1 MKSEVKNEKVPLAFF
16 ENISRGGAGAVAVID
31 PDSYKIVF
39 SNQQFDETFGSE
51 EDLLNGE
58 SLLFSD
64 LIEDFLPERLNI
76 QLQQVS
82 RFSEERG
89 KHTVYRLKEHNGEVF
104 SYFVYASPLTYN
116 NNLYYHLLLLKDFS
130 KWKLPF
136 SSFDTRE
143 LFLEQFNNM
152 SFGTFEWILSSNK
165 VFWTEGTYN
174 IYELEDNGNAL
185 DYHTIVKYIHPE
197 EQKKIAAVVKRAL
210 RELSDIETEMRIV
223 TAKNNVRIVNVLCKV
238 ITNDDK
244 VPVKIVGSL
253 RDITEQRLAEYEVKK
268 HVKELN
274 RSNKELEEFAYVA
287 SHDMQEP
294 LRKISTFSDRLND
307 KYADVLTGD
316 GLMYLERIMASAEN
330 MRMLINNLLEF
341 SRITRS
347 TQPFAQ
353 VNLNFIL
360 HQVKADLELTIE
372 ETGTVINAGKLPD
385 VDASLSQMKQLF
397 TNIINNAIKFR
408 KAEVPPVINI
418 ESRPLSAEEKK
429 HYQLPPEAIY
439 HRIQITDNGIGFEKE
454 YAQRIFQIFQRL
466 HGKSEY
472 PGSGIGLAICKKI
485 MEHHHGLIFAEGNP
499 GVGAQ
504 FVFVLPEVQPQS

>member
-1 MKSEVKNEKVPLAFF
+1 MKSEVMNEKVPIAFF
-16 ENISRGGAGAVAVID
+16 ENISKGGAGAVAVID

-39 SNQQFDETFGSE
+39 SNQQFEERFGSE
-51 EDLLNGE
+51 ESLLTGE
-58 SLLFSD
+58 SFLFSD

-116 NNLYYHLLLLKDFS
+116 DNLYYHLLLLKDFS

-152 SFGTFEWILSSNK
+152 SFGTFEWILNSNK

-174 IYELEDNGNAL
+174 IYEVEDNGSAL

-197 EQKKIAAVVKRAL
+197 EQKKIATVVKRAL

-330 MRMLINNLLEF
+330 MRLLINNLLEF

-347 TQPFAQ
+347 TQPFAP

-372 ETGTVINAGKLPD
+372 ETGTIINAGKLPD

-408 KAEVPPVINI
+408 KPDVQPVINI
-418 ESRPLSAEEKK
+418 ESRPLSAEGKK
-429 HYQLPPEAIY
+429 QYQLPADVIY

-504 FVFVLPEVQPQS
+504 FIFILPEVQPQS